1 MSRLAQLVERKT
13 FNLVV
18 VGSSPTVGAFFR
30 VVDPAVR
37 GAPFCFAFRKLRKK
51 LCKRHKKVRRP
62 GIKPGSGP
70 WQGPIL
76 SLNYR
81 RWPQVLPGIEPGFR
95 DSESPVITV
104 TLQDL
109 RVCGGDGVDFEH
121 EPEHFTLEKNVL
133 QAGIE
138 PATPG
143 S

>member
-1 MSRLAQLVERKT
+1 ME
-13 FNLVV
+13 
-18 VGSSPTVGAFFR
+18 FF
-30 VVDPAVR
+30 D
-37 GAPFCFAFRKLRKK
+37 GISLHDEKNG
-51 LCKRHKKVRRP
+51 VRRP

-109 RVCGGDGVDFEH
+109 HWV
-121 EPEHFTLEKNVL
+121 VL
-133 QAGIE
+133 KPKIVAKTGTF
-138 PATPG
+138 PTKK
-143 S
+143 